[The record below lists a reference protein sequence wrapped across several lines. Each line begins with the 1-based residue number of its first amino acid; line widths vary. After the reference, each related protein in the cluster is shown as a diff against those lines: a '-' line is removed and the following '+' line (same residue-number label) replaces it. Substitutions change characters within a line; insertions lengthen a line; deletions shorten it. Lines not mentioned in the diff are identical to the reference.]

1 MHGTPDPSCEDQWV
15 CDATAFAPD
24 MLSRVRYAFVGFSVT
39 VLAVAVVLGLCGSLI
54 ATGPNCLGECDF
66 RVVPIFLWVF
76 TATAATLLGWV
87 LIALRRSGGSA
98 LGVVGTSVAII
109 GLLAVGLEQPVS
121 FRLGY
126 GNEPLSPQQ
135 PLFAVV
141 YWLTIAG
148 AVAVAAG
155 SAAAGRRGGRRPT
168 ALRVGSAVGLVVAV
182 VMAGGTW
189 WSALGSHGLDA
200 TTAAEVDVPAVPQA
214 LGERAF
220 RVPVGVLGPREPPES
235 LHLYG
240 AGAGFMLWQENLD
253 DITAYGSTGVE
264 RWHYRRTGPSA
275 VRIVAVQTYDEA
287 SAVIVALKT
296 RNPGA
301 DSEELSVF
309 VGLDAVT
316 GQQLWSATGPVLSD
330 AYYAG
335 RRGAPSPFLV
345 ARGRQVWTAFD
356 PRTGNQLWQ
365 VPSPSSCG
373 YVRVADTATTVVGIE
388 QCRAEDERTST
399 IRVVALDP
407 ASGET
412 RFAKD
417 LLTRQDVSSD
427 STAQSAGRDGSAVD
441 VSWGTPDYSSGPY
454 QSPHAQLYIE
464 GGTGAVTDFGDARI
478 EASRWPVG
486 DFVVVTRTGPR
497 EYQQALHGIDGAQT
511 CTLPTGFAT
520 GGRWDKDRAET
531 VWLGRELIT
540 KTRDRD
546 AGLQAVDRATCQI
559 AATRPL
565 AGGSIM
571 ALAAAPGVL
580 TALVYDDGRLFVEGY
595 AP

>member
-1 MHGTPDPSCEDQWV
+1 
-15 CDATAFAPD
+15 
-24 MLSRVRYAFVGFSVT
+24 MLSRVRYASVGFGVT
-39 VLAVAVVLGLCGSLI
+39 VLAVAVVLGLYGSLI

-66 RVVPIFLWVF
+66 RVVQIFLWVF

-109 GLLAVGLEQPVS
+109 GLLAAGLEQPVS

-155 SAAAGRRGGRRPT
+155 SGAAGRRGGRRPT

-182 VMAGGTW
+182 GVAGGTW

-200 TTAAEVDVPAVPQA
+200 TTATAVDVPEVPQV

-220 RVPVGVLGPREPPES
+220 RVPVGVLGARETSES

-240 AGAGFMLWQENLD
+240 AGAGFMLWQENRN
-253 DITAYGSTGVE
+253 DITAYDSAGVE
-264 RWHYRRTGPSA
+264 RWHYRRTGPSGL
-275 VRIVAVQTYDEA
+275 RIAAVQTYDAA
-287 SAVIVALKT
+287 SAVVVALKT
-296 RNPGA
+296 RNPGGR
-301 DSEELSVF
+301 SEELSVF

-316 GQQLWSATGPVLSD
+316 GGQLWSATGPVLSD
-330 AYYAG
+330 AYYAATYG
-335 RRGAPSPFLV
+335 EQSPFLV
-345 ARGRQVWTAFD
+345 SRGREVWTAFD
-356 PRTGNQLWQ
+356 PRTGGQLWQ
-365 VPSPSSCG
+365 VPSPTPCG
-373 YVRVADTATTVVGIE
+373 YVRVADTASTVVGIE
-388 QCRAEDERTST
+388 QCGADDERTST

-407 ASGET
+407 ASGEMK
-412 RFAKD
+412 FAKD

-427 STAQSAGRDGSAVD
+427 STARPAGRDGSAVS
-441 VSWGTPDYSSGPY
+441 VSWGTPNYSSGPY
-454 QSPHAQLYIE
+454 QSPQAQLYID
-464 GGTGAVTDFGDARI
+464 GDTGAVTDFGDAGI

-486 DFVVVTRTGPR
+486 DFIVSTRMGPR
-497 EYQQALHGIDGAQT
+497 EYQQALHGADGART
-511 CTLPTGFAT
+511 CTLPTGFTT

-531 VWLGRELIT
+531 VWLGRQLIT

-546 AGLQAVDRATCQI
+546 AALQAVDRATCQI

-565 AGGSIM
+565 AGEFVM

-580 TALVYDDGRLFVEGY
+580 AALVYDDGRLFAEGY

>member
-1 MHGTPDPSCEDQWV
+1 LV
-15 CDATAFAPD
+15 
-24 MLSRVRYAFVGFSVT
+24 
-39 VLAVAVVLGLCGSLI
+39 
-54 ATGPNCLGECDF
+54 
-66 RVVPIFLWVF
+66 
-76 TATAATLLGWV
+76 
-87 LIALRRSGGSA
+87 ALRRAGGSA
-98 LGVVGTSVAII
+98 LGVIGTSVAII
-109 GLLAVGLEQPVS
+109 GLLAAGLEQPVS

-126 GNEPLSPQQ
+126 GNEPLNPQQ
-135 PLFAVV
+135 PMFAVV

-182 VMAGGTW
+182 VVAGGTW

-200 TTAAEVDVPAVPQA
+200 TTAAEADVPEVPQA

-220 RVPVGVLGPREPPES
+220 RVPVGVLGPRESSES

-240 AGAGFMLWQENLD
+240 AGAGFMLWQENRN
-253 DITAYGSTGVE
+253 DITAYDSAGVE
-264 RWHYRRTGPSA
+264 RWHYRRTGPSGL
-275 VRIVAVQTYDEA
+275 RIAAVQTYDAA
-287 SAVIVALKT
+287 SAVVVALKT

-316 GQQLWSATGPVLSD
+316 GSQLWSATGPVLSD

-345 ARGRQVWTAFD
+345 SRGPEVWTAFD
-356 PRTGNQLWQ
+356 PRTGEQLWQ
-365 VPSPSSCG
+365 VPSPTPCG

-388 QCRAEDERTST
+388 QCRADDERTST

-407 ASGET
+407 VSGET
-412 RFAKD
+412 KFAKD
-417 LLTRQDVSSD
+417 LLTRQDVSSH

-441 VSWGTPDYSSGPY
+441 VSWGTADYSSGSY
-454 QSPHAQLYIE
+454 QSPRVQLYID
-464 GGTGAVTDFGDARI
+464 GDTGTVTDFGAAWI

-486 DFVVVTRTGPR
+486 GFIVSTRMGPR
-497 EYQQALHGIDGAQT
+497 EYQQALHGADGARI
-511 CTLPTGFAT
+511 CTLPTDFAS
-520 GGRWDKDRAET
+520 GSRWDKGQAEA
-531 VWLGRELIT
+531 VWLGRQLIT
-540 KTRDRD
+540 ETRDD
-546 AGLQAVDRATCQI
+546 GLRAVDRATCQI

-565 AGGSIM
+565 AGGFVM

-580 TALVYDDGRLFVEGY
+580 AALVYDDGRLFVEGY